1 MEVSE
6 LDALLAFMPPAVREL
21 IGASFESL
29 TFDFGQ
35 VVVHEGQ
42 PSDALYVVKSGRARV
57 VTTDQNGDELM
68 LHTLNAGDVFGEI
81 GLLEQTT
88 HSATV
93 RSSSEVEVLR
103 LDAAVV
109 RGLVASNPMIL
120 EFLEMQMRRRNLND
134 FLRHRTSFGD
144 LPPETLDA
152 LLRRLEPVTANVGEV
167 LIREGDPIGPMFVVR
182 EGRLRARVGERAIAY
197 YTAADHFG
205 ETSLFTAASR
215 SATVEALTN
224 CSLLRLTPGAFGD
237 LLANHP
243 AFRDQVEREIA
254 RFDYEATA
262 KVPLDFAE
270 EVLPAATA
278 STLTLSDQVED
289 PAFDAEP
296 FDAGPFSTEAGR
308 FAKSGKR
315 IRRFRHLWQVDEAD
329 CGAACL
335 AMVCRHF
342 GRAVSL
348 ARVRTVVR
356 TGVDGSSLRGIT
368 AGAEELGLT
377 ARAVKA
383 SKGNLDA
390 MPLPAVAHWEGN
402 HWVVVCDVTAK
413 RVLVA
418 DPALGMR
425 RLKRADFI
433 EGWSGYAALFE
444 PTPAFDTVP
453 LGGAS
458 YSWLWAMFA
467 PHKKKLVIAGALA
480 LLVSALQLALPVF
493 TQLVIDRV
501 LPHHNLALLHVL
513 VLSMAAV
520 VIAMLAGSIGHRYL
534 LSRIAVQVDGSAMDF
549 MSSRMLALPM
559 RYFYARRTG
568 DIQRRLAGMQQVR
581 TFVVSNGVVALTAF
595 AELAT
600 TLVLMFVYSR
610 LLAFV
615 FLATTPLY
623 VVMMRYASAR
633 MRPIFDS
640 LEEAFGKYYSRQIDA
655 IKGIEAVK
663 AMGAED
669 LLRGQLVR
677 EFNGLRHKLF
687 KADFTSMIYES
698 GVQLVAFA
706 SLMIFLWIG
715 SVQVLHGH
723 LTIGELIAFNTL
735 VVLAN
740 APIIMLLG
748 TWDQLQVVQVLLTRL
763 SDVFEQEPEQGA
775 DHSQLRPV
783 PTLAGTVSFENL
795 GFQYGGPESAYI
807 LQGISFAVP
816 AGTTVAIVGRS
827 GSGKT
832 TLVKCLAGLLEPTE
846 GTIRYDGVDMTTLDY
861 RQLRRLIGFVL
872 QDNFLFSETIA
883 RNIAFGDEEL
893 DHQQIEW
900 AARAA
905 NAHEFIT
912 RLPLRYTTRVGETG
926 LLLSGGQRQRVAI
939 ARALYRRP
947 PVLILDEATSSLDA
961 ESERAVQDNM
971 ERVLEGKT
979 SFVIA
984 HRLSTIRH
992 ADVILVLD
1000 KGRLV
1005 EHGNHDDLMARKGL
1019 YFYLSSQQLDL

>member
-1 MEVSE
+1 VEVSE
-6 LDALLAFMPPAVREL
+6 HVALLAFMPPAVREL
-21 IGASFESL
+21 VAASFEPMS
-29 TFDFGQ
+29 FGFGE
-35 VVVHEGQ
+35 VLVHEGD
-42 PSDALYVVKSGRARV
+42 PADALYVVRSGRVRV
-57 VTTDQNGDELM
+57 VTTDQNGDELT
-68 LHTLNAGDVFGEI
+68 LHTLSAGDSFGEI
-81 GLLEQTT
+81 GLLEQTVRT
-88 HSATV
+88 ATV
-93 RSSSEVEVLR
+93 RTSSEAEVLR
-103 LDAAVV
+103 LDAAVF
-109 RGLVASNPMIL
+109 RGLVASNPAIRQHL
-120 EFLEMQMRRRNLND
+120 ELQVRRLQLDD
-134 FLRHRTSFGD
+134 FLRLRSGFGD
-144 LPPETLDA
+144 LPQQTLEA
-152 LLRRLEPVTANVGEV
+152 LLGSLEPIDVGVGEV
-167 LIREGDPIGPMFVVR
+167 LIRAGDPVGPMYVVH
-182 EGRLRARVGERAIAY
+182 EGRLRARVGDRVLSY
-197 YTAADHFG
+197 YAVGDHFG
-205 ETSLFTAASR
+205 EASLFTGSPR
-215 SATVEALTN
+215 STTIDALTD
-224 CSLLRLTPGAFGD
+224 CRLFRLSPTAFETLLRE
-237 LLANHP
+237 HP
-243 AFRDQVEREIA
+243 PFRAQVAQQVERY
-254 RFDYEATA
+254 DYERTA

-270 EVLPAATA
+270 ELLPAAAT
-278 STLTLSDQVED
+278 STRPHGDDAED
-289 PAFDAEP
+289 PAFEA
-296 FDAGPFSTEAGR
+296 APFSFEAGR

-342 GRAVSL
+342 GRAISL
-348 ARVRTVVR
+348 ARVRAVVR

-368 AGAEELGLT
+368 TGAEELGIA

-383 SKGNLDA
+383 SKGNLD
-390 MPLPAVAHWEGN
+390 MLPLPAVAHWEGN
-402 HWVVVCDVTAK
+402 HWVVICDVTAT
-413 RVLVA
+413 RVRIA

-425 RLKRADFI
+425 RLKREEFLD
-433 EGWSGYAALFE
+433 GWSGYAALFE
-444 PTPAFDTVP
+444 PTPAFETVP

-458 YSWLWAMFA
+458 YGWLRAMFA
-467 PHKKKLVIAGALA
+467 PHKKKLVVAAVLA
-480 LLVSALQLALPVF
+480 LVVSALQLALPVF

-501 LPHHNLALLHVL
+501 LPNHNLALLHIL
-513 VLSMAAV
+513 VLTMAAV
-520 VIAMLAGSIGHRYL
+520 VVAMLAGSIGHRYL

-568 DIQRRLAGMQQVR
+568 DIQRRLSGMQQVR
-581 TFVVSNGVVALTAF
+581 SFVVSNGVVALTAV
-595 AELAT
+595 AQLAT
-600 TLVLMFVYSR
+600 TLVLMFVYST

-623 VVMMRYASAR
+623 VVMMRYASSR
-633 MRPIFDS
+633 MRPIFDG

-669 LLRGQLVR
+669 VLRAQLVR

-687 KADFTSMIYES
+687 KADFTSMVYES
-698 GVQLVAFA
+698 GVQLVAFT
-706 SLMIFLWIG
+706 SLMVFLWIG

-723 LTIGELIAFNTL
+723 LSIGELIAFNTL
-735 VVLAN
+735 VALAN
-740 APIIMLLG
+740 GPIVTLLA

-775 DHSQLRPV
+775 DHSHLRPV

-846 GTIRYDGVDMTTLDY
+846 GTIRYDGVDMTTLVY
-861 RQLRRLIGFVL
+861 RQLRRLLGFVL
-872 QDNFLFSETIA
+872 QENFLFSETIA

-893 DHQQIEW
+893 DPQQVEW

-947 PVLILDEATSSLDA
+947 PVLIMDEATSSLDA

-1005 EHGNHDDLMARKGL
+1005 EHGNHDELMARKGL